1 MFRLSM
7 LTLLI
12 TLLCACATTSPKQM
26 KTNSFLQQGKLD
38 FDGGYYQ
45 RALHELLPIAC
56 DGNAEA
62 QYAVGYMYYY
72 GYGVA
77 QDQYVGGFWIKRSAG
92 QGYPPAIDA
101 AKMLRVE

>member
-1 MFRLSM
+1 MFRLSL

-12 TLLCACATTSPKQM
+12 MLISACATSPMQM
-26 KTNSFLQQGKLD
+26 KTNSHLQQGKRD

-45 RALHELLPIAC
+45 SALHQLLPIAC

-77 QDQYVGGFWIKRSAG
+77 QDPYVGGFWIRRSANG
-92 QGYPPAIDA
+92 GYPPAIDA
-101 AKMLRVE
+101 AKMLR